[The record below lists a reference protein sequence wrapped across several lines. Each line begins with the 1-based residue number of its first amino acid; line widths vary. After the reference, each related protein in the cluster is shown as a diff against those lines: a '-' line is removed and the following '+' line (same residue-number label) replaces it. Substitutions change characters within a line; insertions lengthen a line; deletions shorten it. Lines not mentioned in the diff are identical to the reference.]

1 MQTDMV
7 IVNESL
13 EPDCFFDGIRGAM
26 YSASVDERATVA
38 CLLDDDK
45 IVLKE
50 TNEMFMGTHAR
61 MNVLGIA
68 AQTT

>member
-1 MQTDMV
+1 MQTDIVV
-7 IVNESL
+7 INESL
-13 EPDCFFDGIRGAM
+13 ELDRFFDGLRGAM

-38 CLLDDDK
+38 CLLYDDK

-50 TNEMFMGTHAR
+50 TNEIFMGTHAR